1 MSLINAFPRKTT
13 DSYLEQTV
21 TLSTSAETVVT
32 FTDSRLT
39 ANSCVDP
46 ATPWGIVPTDVVTAA
61 GTCTITLPKVDS
73 AQTISVRLYLR

>member
-21 TLSTSAETVVT
+21 TLSTSAETTVT
-32 FTDSRLT
+32 FTDSRFT
-39 ANSCVDP
+39 ANSCVDV

-61 GTCTITLPKVDS
+61 GTCTVTLPKVDS
-73 AQTISVRLYLR
+73 AQTISVRVYLR